1 MNKKTKKKIL
11 KSEKI
16 TFWKVKKVQK
26 SPSIT
31 FSITFEK
38 VIKSPFH
45 FQLSLSLTEGESER
59 WKVFFF
65 AFLCMHASKNL
76 PNKQN
81 KWANFFETL
90 LCNVIREFDI
100 HSLNSYTFCANKILI
115 TNLQSTVFNTK
126 LKICSCL

>member
-1 MNKKTKKKIL
+1 MHNQTKKFFYLFISKAIYRINVLKNEKKIL
-11 KSEKI
+11 KGEKI

-45 FQLSLSLTEGESER
+45 FQLSLSLTEGENER

-65 AFLCMHASKNL
+65 RFPMYGHA
-76 PNKQN
+76 
-81 KWANFFETL
+81 TL
-90 LCNVIREFDI
+90 I
-100 HSLNSYTFCANKILI
+100 
-115 TNLQSTVFNTK
+115 
-126 LKICSCL
+126 